1 MQKTLSSIAETS
13 NKLGAFVDQTN
24 EDLNLKE
31 LSTELTDTL
40 NQLTAIAGEA
50 KTVLKADS
58 EFRHQI
64 TLTLNEIVTAARAVR
79 ILAELLE
86 RNPNAIYLASQPIHE
101 NFPACFCPSSPCR
114 VCKPTTCTG

>member
-13 NKLGAFVDQTN
+13 NKLGAFVDKTN

-86 RNPNAIYLASQPIHE
+86 RNPNAILSG
-101 NFPACFCPSSPCR
+101 
-114 VCKPTTCTG
+114 KPTNP